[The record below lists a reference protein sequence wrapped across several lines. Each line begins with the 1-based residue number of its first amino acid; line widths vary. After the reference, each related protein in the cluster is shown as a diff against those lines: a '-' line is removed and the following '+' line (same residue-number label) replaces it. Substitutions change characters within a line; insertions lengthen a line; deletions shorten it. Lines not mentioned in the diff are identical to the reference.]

1 MQKKLLIAGASGQLA
16 RTFIRA
22 LATSDRYTVIAPT
35 EQDFNITDPATVDAC
50 VAQHKPDILLN
61 CAAYNAVD
69 AAESDADT
77 ARLVNTTAVELLAAA
92 CQRHHARLVHFG
104 TDFVFDGDTERPYIE
119 TDPTAPLGVY
129 GATKRD
135 GELAA
140 LAASPDNLVLRLSWV
155 YGHGPQ
161 NFLFK
166 LRQWSASGNPLKIVT
181 DEVSVPTFTDDI
193 VTYTLKAMAA
203 ELTGLY
209 HLTNS
214 GYATRYEVARHY
226 LNLIGRDNI
235 VIPTTIDS
243 FPTPAKRPFFS
254 AMSNA
259 KLSAALNEPIPPWQ
273 EAMARFANQPS
284 L

>member
-1 MQKKLLIAGASGQLA
+1 MKSKLLIAGASGQLA
-16 RTFIRA
+16 RTFIRE
-22 LATSDRYTVIAPT
+22 LATQDAYEVIAPS
-35 EQDFNITDPATVDAC
+35 ESDFNITEAATVDAC
-50 VAQHKPDILLN
+50 VAAHQPDIVLN

-69 AAESDADT
+69 DAEASPDV
-77 ARLVNTTAVELLAAA
+77 ARLVNTTAVEYLGAA
-92 CQRHHARLVHFG
+92 CARHGARLIHFG
-104 TDFVFDGDTERPYIE
+104 TDFVFDGDTDRPYIE
-119 TDPTAPLGVY
+119 SDPTSPLGVY

-140 LAASPDNLVLRLSWV
+140 LAASPGNLVLRLSWV

-166 LRQWSASGNPLKIVT
+166 LRQWSQSGNPLKIVT

-203 ELTGLY
+203 DLTGLY
-209 HLTNS
+209 HLANS
-214 GYATRYEVARHY
+214 GYATRYEVARQY
-226 LNLIGRDNI
+226 LKLIGRDNI
-235 VIPTTIDS
+235 VIPTTIAS

-259 KLSAALNEPIPPWQ
+259 KLCAALGEQIPTW
-273 EAMARFANQPS
+273 EDALTRFANQPTP
-284 L
+284 